1 MDDGA
6 HTGGVQHHYM
16 HGLCF
21 DGMWDYHTRSRKGR
35 KSWARLDLGSDAY
48 PWAQEDDPEGAG
60 WCVRCCASVL
70 GQRPVPLT
78 HMQNSPTPTGDPA
91 SVAFALRE
99 LLPKFEVDVQLCT
112 GQNVIQDVEKVIKDG
127 GSMLVRLKRASGVRQ
142 IPPSW
147 MWIVGV
153 ELRPV
158 ARCALGAQG
167 TPKTPALLLVGR
179 GLEPSWAS
187 GYGVKAICE
196 EDALWSVRSV
206 DGQTWSAVVSCVVRI
221 SPK

>member
-6 HTGGVQHHYM
+6 NNGGVQHHYM

-21 DGMWDYHTRSRKGR
+21 DGMWDYQTRSRTGR

-48 PWAQEDDPEGAG
+48 PWAQEDDLEGAG

-70 GQRPVPLT
+70 GQRPVSLT

-91 SVAFALRE
+91 RVAFALRQ
-99 LLPKFEVDVQLCT
+99 LLPNFQIYVQSGAGQDV
-112 GQNVIQDVEKVIKDG
+112 GHDVENVIKAG
-127 GSMLVRLKRASGVRQ
+127 GTMLVRLKRASGVRQ

-153 ELRPV
+153 ELRPL
-158 ARCALGAQG
+158 AHCALGAHG
-167 TPKTPALLLVGR
+167 APKTPALLLVGR

-196 EDALWSVRSV
+196 EDAIWSVRSV
-206 DGQTWSAVVSCVVRI
+206 DGQAWRAEVSCVVRI
-221 SPK
+221 CPS